1 MVLVGKA
8 GCGAGRG
15 GSDCEGDW
23 RGAQRREEVV
33 CAQVNGVTAKSE
45 SQAGSEL
52 LPGPWALLIFLM
64 NTGAELTVVSC
75 ESLTWP

>member
-1 MVLVGKA
+1 MVLVGKV

-45 SQAGSEL
+45 SQVGSEL
-52 LPGPWALLIFLM
+52 LPGPWAGRQGVCRGWLEDAGFFF
-64 NTGAELTVVSC
+64 
-75 ESLTWP
+75 